1 MRPKYYLKDME
12 FVIENYNYAKP
23 FASFL
28 PGIAG
33 LSGKPLWA
41 FYINRGQCMSSFG
54 TDSKEGAIMEF
65 YPANVAYRRT
75 PIEGFRTFLK
85 ITTSNGRVKLYE
97 PFKMNG
103 TLYVSGHEFRIEE
116 ISKEHSIRCEV
127 IYYTIPGEDFPA
139 LARELRIENN
149 SSKAIDIEVLDGT
162 PKISPFGM
170 NEFFMKHMSRTIEAW
185 MEVVGL
191 KEKTPL
197 YRLRVDAA
205 DVSETKYIESGNF
218 YLSMVAGRQ
227 ERPDIIVDPAIV
239 FGDHS
244 DLTIPGNFALPDF
257 KVPIHQIDK
266 NITPSAF
273 SHCKLTLA
281 AGRSARI
288 LSLMGYAASQGQLK
302 TINRKMSASFFDKKR
317 EINKEEIRRLS
328 GSVSVSSGVKEFDAY
343 VGQTNLDNI
352 LRGGYPI
359 VAGGKATYVFNR
371 KHGDL
376 ERDYNHFVLKPVFY
390 SQGNGNYRDTNQNR
404 RLSVW
409 LDPAVATKDIKDFYD
424 LIQLDG
430 YNPLVIK
437 GDIFTIKDAKAR
449 NAIVKRYFNKESR
462 RAVTSL
468 LSAEF
473 TINSLAGYAGSLK
486 TRLEIE
492 RCFNDIIANSESRI
506 DAEHGEGFWIDH
518 WTYNLDLVQSYL
530 GLFPERLKDILF
542 CDTDYRFFDNAHMVK
557 PRKDRII
564 LQVTQKLRQYR
575 SVHIDEEKKKIIDS
589 RKTEKC
595 WTRTGHGSGR
605 VYTCSLAAKMLIVIL
620 NKIASLDRRG
630 IGIEMEA
637 DKPGWCDSLNGL
649 PGLLGSSLC
658 ETFELVRA
666 MEFLKDSIE
675 KFDGTCLNIPMEA
688 ASFLRELTAALAK
701 DLSGGRKSG
710 GDYWVRSNDLK
721 EAYRARTRLGVS
733 GKESRIHGG
742 EITRFLSLGLEKLR
756 KGIRRGYTK
765 GIPYSYFI
773 NDRPGREKALPIFLE
788 AAVHAF
794 RVEKDMDK
802 ARKLYNSIRKSAL
815 FDRELRMYKLNAPLE
830 KESLEIGRTR
840 VFTPGW
846 LENESIWLH
855 MEYKFLLEML
865 KAGLYDEFYKDFKSA
880 LIPFQPPARYGRSIL
895 ENSSFLAGSAFFDP
909 ELRGNGFVA
918 RLSGATAELLNM
930 LLIMNLGHEPF
941 KMKKGKLLFSP
952 SPVLDRIF
960 FASGSYTFNIFQKT
974 SITYDNP
981 KRKKTFGPGS
991 VKPIN
996 YKLRYTNGKEVV
1008 IAACELPEP
1017 FSGDLRNGA
1026 IEFIS
1031 IFLD

>member
-1 MRPKYYLKDME
+1 MKPKYYLKDDE

-23 FASFL
+23 FSSFL

-85 ITTSNGRVKLYE
+85 IKDNRGRVKLYE
-97 PFKMNG
+97 PFKVNG
-103 TLYVSGHEFRIEE
+103 TLYVSPHEFRIED
-116 ISKEHSIRCEV
+116 ISKEHSIKCEV

-139 LARELRIENN
+139 LARELRIENI

-191 KEKTPL
+191 KERTPL

-218 YLSMVAGRQ
+218 YLSMVAGRS
-227 ERPDIIVDPAIV
+227 ERPGIIVDPAII

-244 DLTIPGNFALPDF
+244 NLTIPGKFALPGF
-257 KVPIHQIDK
+257 KVPADQIDK

-288 LSLMGYAASQGQLK
+288 LSLMGYADSQAQLK
-302 TINRKMSASFFDKKR
+302 TINRKMSTAFFDNKR
-317 EINKEEIRRLS
+317 EINKEEIKRLS
-328 GSVSVSSGVKEFDAY
+328 GSVSVSSGIKEFDAY

-359 VAGGKATYVFNR
+359 VAGGKTTYVFNR

-409 LDPAVATKDIKDFYD
+409 LNPAVATKDIKDFYN

-437 GDIFTIKDAKAR
+437 GDIFIVKDAKAR
-449 NAIVKRYFNKESR
+449 KAIIKRYFTKESG
-462 RAVTSL
+462 RAIDSL
-468 LSAEF
+468 LSVEF
-473 TINSLAGYAGSLK
+473 TINDLAGHAGSLRSRK
-486 TRLEIE
+486 DIE
-492 RCFNDIIANSESRI
+492 RCFNDIIANSVSHI

-530 GLFPERLKDILF
+530 GVFPERSKDLLF
-542 CDTDYRFFDNAHMVK
+542 CDTDYRFFDNAHVVK
-557 PRKDRII
+557 PRKDRI
-564 LQVTQKLRQYR
+564 VRQKDKVVRQYR
-575 SVHIDEEKKKIIDS
+575 SVHIDEEKKCLIDS
-589 RKTEKC
+589 RKAEKR
-595 WTRTGHGSGR
+595 WVRTGHGKGSI
-605 VYTCSLAAKMLIVIL
+605 YTCSLAAKMLIVIL

-649 PGLLGSSLC
+649 PGLFGSSLC
-658 ETFELVRA
+658 ETFELLRA
-666 MEFLKDSIE
+666 IEFLKDSLE
-675 KFDGTCLNIPMEA
+675 DFEGVRLNIPAEA
-688 ASFLRELTAALAK
+688 ASFLRDLTAALKK
-701 DLSGGRKSG
+701 DLSGGKHG
-710 GDYWVRSNDLK
+710 GNYWEISNDLK
-721 EAYRARTRLGVS
+721 ESYRARTRLGVS
-733 GKESRIHGG
+733 GKESRIRGD
-742 EITRFLSLGLEKLR
+742 EITRFLSLCLEKLQ
-756 KGIRRGYTK
+756 KGIRRGYAK

-773 NDRPGREKALPIFLE
+773 NDIPGRERALPVFLE
-788 AAVHAF
+788 AAVHALK
-794 RVEKDMDK
+794 VEKSA
-802 ARKLYNSIRKSAL
+802 ARARELYKNVRKSAL
-815 FDRELRMYKLNAPLE
+815 YDKELAMYKLNTPIGG
-830 KESLEIGRTR
+830 ESLEIGRTR

-855 MEYKFLLEML
+855 MEYKFLLEVL
-865 KAGLYDEFYKDFKSA
+865 KAGLYDEFFKDFKSA

-895 ENSSFLAGSAFFDP
+895 ENSSFIAGSVFFNP

-918 RLSGATAELLNM
+918 RLSGATAEMLNILLV
-930 LLIMNLGHEPF
+930 MNLGAQPFRMKAGSLVFAPEPI
-941 KMKKGKLLFSP
+941 
-952 SPVLDRIF
+952 LDKIF
-960 FASGSYTFNIFQKT
+960 FTSGSYTFNIFQNT
-974 SITYDNP
+974 SITYNNP
-981 KRKKTFGPGS
+981 NRKKTFGPDS
-991 VKPIN
+991 VKPVS
-996 YKLRYTNGKEVV
+996 YTLRYAKRPKEVV
-1008 IAACELPEP
+1008 VAAGELPEP
-1017 FSGDLRNGA
+1017 FSSDLRSGA
-1026 IEFIS
+1026 IKTIS
-1031 IFLD
+1031 ITLG